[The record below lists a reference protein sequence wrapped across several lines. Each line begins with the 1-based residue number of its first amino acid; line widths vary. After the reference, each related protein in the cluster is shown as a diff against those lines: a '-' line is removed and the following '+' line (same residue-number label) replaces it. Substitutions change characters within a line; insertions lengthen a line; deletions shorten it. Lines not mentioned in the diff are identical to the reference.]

1 MAISP
6 DGRFLAFT
14 AEAKGNM
21 PQLWVRSLD
30 TLVSRPLAGT
40 EYAFVPFWSPDS
52 KWIAFFSSNG
62 KLKKVEATG
71 GLVETICDSQFG
83 RGGTWNQDGLI
94 IFAPNI
100 AQPLFQVAAT
110 GGAPAPMTQL
120 DVSRQENT
128 HRWPQFLPDGK
139 HYLFFVRAG
148 VPSGTGLY
156 VGTVGSEERQQVLST
171 STNALY
177 GSPGY
182 LLFGRG
188 RYVNGTAV

>member
-1 MAISP
+1 
-6 DGRFLAFT
+6 
-14 AEAKGNM
+14 
-21 PQLWVRSLD
+21 
-30 TLVSRPLAGT
+30 
-40 EYAFVPFWSPDS
+40 
-52 KWIAFFSSNG
+52 
-62 KLKKVEATG
+62 
-71 GLVETICDSQFG
+71 
-83 RGGTWNQDGLI
+83 
-94 IFAPNI
+94 
-100 AQPLFQVAAT
+100 
-110 GGAPAPMTQL
+110 MTQL

-177 GSPGY
+177 ASPGY